1 VSSITVTPTAA
12 SALASITVNGV
23 AVVSGTPSGSL
34 PITIGN
40 NVIDIAVTAEN
51 NINTTTY
58 VINVS
63 CGAFVIGSGITI
75 GQGWALDDQNLSS
88 PILIAAYGL
97 NTSASIFFSLPSYT
111 MGLPISRYVITST
124 AVGFTTS
131 TVVAG
136 STTNTNVGL
145 FGLTN
150 GVTYTATMQAF
161 NILETSPVSNIVSF
175 TPNIRPTFTTATVV
189 STNTSVELTGV
200 AVSTSGIWAAV
211 GYSPISF
218 AGYSTWSNNGNVWSS
233 PVTFG
238 NMSPTGMVYSPALN
252 LFVSVGYNPTTSY
265 PMYSASTDGI
275 TWSIPL
281 NIQALS
287 NSPMLAIAWS
297 QTQNLFVAVGF
308 NSNNYATYS
317 YSSNGY
323 IWSSVA
329 TMGGTTTVSLM
340 NAVAV
345 NTAGSWVSVGS
356 NLTGLPIYSVSSNGT
371 TWSAPAVM
379 AGTSTA
385 TVMQSVV
392 WASGLNLWVAV
403 GWKDVSGVPGYPLV
417 STSTNGTTWSVPA
430 PMGGSTTS
438 SYMQSVT
445 YTTAFS
451 GVLAAVGYTYPS
463 GVADYAVSF
472 DGTNWVKPPQTIS
485 GITGGGLNAIIAT
498 STGSFVAVGWNG
510 SNLPVTTIS
519 NFS

>member
-1 VSSITVTPTAA
+1 
-12 SALASITVNGV
+12 
-23 AVVSGTPSGSL
+23 
-34 PITIGN
+34 
-40 NVIDIAVTAEN
+40 
-51 NINTTTY
+51 
-58 VINVS
+58 
-63 CGAFVIGSGITI
+63 
-75 GQGWALDDQNLSS
+75 
-88 PILIAAYGL
+88 
-97 NTSASIFFSLPSYT
+97 
-111 MGLPISRYVITST
+111 
-124 AVGFTTS
+124 
-131 TVVAG
+131 
-136 STTNTNVGL
+136 
-145 FGLTN
+145 
-150 GVTYTATMQAF
+150 
-161 NILETSPVSNIVSF
+161 
-175 TPNIRPTFTTATVV
+175 
-189 STNTSVELTGV
+189 
-200 AVSTSGIWAAV
+200 
-211 GYSPISF
+211 
-218 AGYSTWSNNGNVWSS
+218 
-233 PVTFG
+233 
-238 NMSPTGMVYSPALN
+238 
-252 LFVSVGYNPTTSY
+252 
-265 PMYSASTDGI
+265 
-275 TWSIPL
+275 
-281 NIQALS
+281 
-287 NSPMLAIAWS
+287 MLAIAWS

-356 NLTGLPIYSVSSNGT
+356 NLSGLPIYSVSSNGT